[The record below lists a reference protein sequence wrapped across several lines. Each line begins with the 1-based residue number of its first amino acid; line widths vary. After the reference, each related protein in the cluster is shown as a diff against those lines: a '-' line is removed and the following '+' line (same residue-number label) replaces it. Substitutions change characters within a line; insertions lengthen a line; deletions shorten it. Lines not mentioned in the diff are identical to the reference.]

1 MFEKIIRSNPVT
13 LFLQGKILQEGD
25 TAASTLLNNFPF
37 PEGRGLRGWETKT
50 PKNLN
55 I

>member
-1 MFEKIIRSNPVT
+1 MRLNLVV
-13 LFLQGKILQEGD
+13 LFLQGKILQEGGRLWRH
-25 TAASTLLNNFPF
+25 TLLNNFPF
-37 PEGRGLRGWETKT
+37 PVGRGLRGWGTKT